1 MSNRK
6 LQKEIDIIF
15 KKIQEGLQDFNY
27 HYERYES
34 IQNTEDDSDNQREKE
49 KLANDLK
56 KEIKKLQKFREQ
68 IKHWLQ
74 NDTVNTLG
82 PVGTSY
88 SGKLSENKSLIEEA
102 METYKSVEKQS
113 KLKTFSNQ
121 SIMMTFMDSN
131 HGDDDDDDD
140 SDDDD
145 LFSGSEEEEDEFS
158 DLPEDAVNSIRFLK
172 DSILQLTEL
181 TAKLDHEYE
190 KLAAKKLRKN
200 NLATIEAKKEKIQL
214 TISNNK
220 FHQKKIKKLLK
231 QLKNGMVTEFNLI
244 WMLKEDLEKYLS
256 ANGDYAFTKETDLYD
271 DIFNQIA
278 AVDEDYSEIHDDSQ
292 VLGADH
298 HEQPASNGTAPT
310 STSSQATP
318 SPRIAKANGHVKESS
333 TESPA
338 KPHSLPAVNTDVSNH
353 STVQQQPHHHL
364 NNHNQQQQQQ
374 QHTQQ
379 QEQER
384 QFVSTQG
391 LPRQSPEMTSPAIV
405 RTLKP
410 ASTPSKPVG
419 NLKWSAAAAAAI
431 PEVHEKARSVEPE
444 SNGLHQVKSNSVES
458 QLFQE
463 EAKQAQKSQ
472 FVTPAPLQVGNINL
486 DQYKEVIKNSSLS
499 KTELGLFLDM
509 NLVRVPPGIQDLVI
523 SFASKRYNDEF
534 KVLVDSNEFNQFTLP
549 LHKSYLPEIVQPN
562 YYSQFT
568 NFNFKHPS
576 QLTKFQSYW
585 NQIRA
590 NFGFEK
596 LVEEIKTLTA
606 QNLPENVPSIA
617 ELTFV
622 LFYGFYYGVTP
633 AENLIA
639 ESYLHE
645 LGWKPYR
652 TQLEGNHN
660 NSANS
665 PLSAPSGVQDKCKS
679 SYYFYWFKRVKL
691 ISRGEEMGQPANI
704 EFGDYQVFDLSFWEI
719 FVKYGYKFD
728 YNLCQLEPSKSLF

>member
-298 HEQPASNGTAPT
+298 REQPASNGTAPT

-333 TESPA
+333 TEPHA
-338 KPHSLPAVNTDVSNH
+338 KPHQLPAVNTDVSNH
-353 STVQQQPHHHL
+353 STVQQPHHH
-364 NNHNQQQQQQ
+364 HNQQQQQ

-379 QEQER
+379 QEQEH

-549 LHKSYLPEIVQPN
+549 LRKSYLPEIVQPN

-606 QNLPENVPSIA
+606 QNLPENVPAIA

-660 NSANS
+660 NLVNS
-665 PLSAPSGVQDKCKS
+665 PLSAPNGVQDKCKS